1 MRRGARLIGIF
12 DSGVGGLSA
21 LRAALELLPTRDFLY
36 FGDTAHVPY
45 GNRSPDAILRHTR
58 TSLGFLC
65 EAGVEAILVAC
76 GTASATALPR
86 ICDELP
92 IPILGIIEP
101 TVEAAL
107 SATKNYRIAIAATK
121 RTVESGAF
129 SSALSRREER
139 VVSRGFPCPLFV
151 PLVEN
156 GVLDKDDPLLHLAIC
171 RHLAPLRSFDAD
183 VLILG
188 CTHFPLL
195 ADAIGEIF
203 RGVTL
208 IDSGRAAATQLL
220 SLPPRVERGE
230 CRFYVS
236 DDPRSF
242 ENTAELFL
250 GHAIRAERVN
260 PCCSEF

>member
-1 MRRGARLIGIF
+1 MIGIF

-21 LRAALELLPTRDFLY
+21 LRAARELLPTRNFLY

-58 TSLGFLC
+58 TSLRFLC

-86 ICDELP
+86 LRGEFS
-92 IPILGIIEP
+92 IPIFGIIEP

-129 SSALSRREER
+129 SSALLCREAR
-139 VVSRGFPCPLFV
+139 VRARGFPCPLFV

-171 RHLAPLRSFDAD
+171 RHLSPLRTFGAD

-195 ADAIGEIF
+195 ADAIGEIY
-203 RGVTL
+203 RGVAL

-230 CRFYVS
+230 CRFCVS
-236 DDPRSF
+236 DDPHSF
-242 ENTAELFL
+242 ENTAELLL
-250 GHAIRAERVN
+250 GHAIRAERVK
-260 PCCSEF
+260 PHCSEF